1 MIVLITGGGLRSRQI
16 WERCEMVCK
25 GKIWDT
31 EIRRVQRRWIEN
43 VQRLRERKVVEK
55 IKWTRWDKI
64 VRSLLSYE
72 KWFYTNKAFIILF
85 FGGDRTPVLISIFPI
100 KFIRLLVLCVHETY
114 VVILD
119 ISIEKYPSCRFHF
132 SDNLPRAKNFTRM
145 DRDNVNKIR
154 QI

>member
-43 VQRLRERKVVEK
+43 VQSLRERKVVEK

-64 VRSLLSYE
+64 VRSLYYHIKNDFTRIKRSLS
-72 KWFYTNKAFIILF
+72 F
-85 FGGDRTPVLISIFPI
+85 FWGGDRTPVLISIFPI

-145 DRDNVNKIR
+145 DRDNV
-154 QI
+154 